1 MTLPQ
6 KQIVDCLTGESEFRD
21 LNKTELEFVENYQA
35 EKKKLE
41 KEKLALGE
49 AQQTILDRLG
59 LTAEEFKTLLG
70 QS

>member
-49 AQQTILDRLG
+49 AQQIILDRLG
-59 LTAEEFKTLLG
+59 LTTDEFKTLI
-70 QS
+70 S

>member
-6 KQIVDCLTGESEFRD
+6 KQIVDCLTGASEFRD
-21 LNKTELEFVENYQA
+21 LNETELEFVENYQA

-49 AQQTILDRLG
+49 AQQIILDGLG
-59 LTAEEFKTLLG
+59 LTKDEFKTLI
-70 QS
+70 S

>member
-21 LNKTELEFVENYQA
+21 LNDAELEFVKNYQT

-41 KEKLALGE
+41 QQQLAKDKTR
-49 AQQTILDRLG
+49 QQILDRLG
-59 LTAEEFKTLLG
+59 ITNDELLTIL
-70 QS
+70 S

>member
-59 LTAEEFKTLLG
+59 LTNEEFQTLIG
-70 QS
+70 

>member
-70 QS
+70 

>member
-21 LNKTELEFVENYQA
+21 LNDAELEFVKNYQT

-41 KEKLALGE
+41 QEQLAKDKTR
-49 AQQTILDRLG
+49 QQILDRLG
-59 LTAEEFKTLLG
+59 ITTDEFKTLI
-70 QS
+70 S

>member
-21 LNKTELEFVENYQA
+21 LNNAELEFVENYQT

-41 KEKLALGE
+41 KEQLAKNKTR
-49 AQQTILDRLG
+49 QIILDRLG
-59 LTAEEFKTLLG
+59 ITDDEFKTLI
-70 QS
+70 S